1 MKTAPS
7 FSDLKLEAFQML
19 ATLQDAQIL
28 DMIHAILLNASIP
41 DDWYE
46 QMSDE
51 DKAAIKQGREELA
64 AGDVVA
70 HEDIT
75 MDMKAW
81 TKR

>member
-1 MKTAPS
+1 
-7 FSDLKLEAFQML
+7 ML

-41 DDWYE
+41 DEWYE

-51 DKAAIKQGREELA
+51 DKAAIKQSREELA